1 MSAGPGRP
9 PRGLAPLLAVTDVGF
24 IVYWSVTGLA
34 AAGVVQIPAAY
45 LYKGYHDPMLVA
57 WNWSFAPLDL
67 AASFFGLA
75 ALAAL
80 RAGRAWRGLAIASL
94 AFTSVAGGMAIAFW
108 ALSGDFDLGWWAP
121 NLVLF
126 AWPWLY
132 LPSLMRDA

>member
-1 MSAGPGRP
+1 MSAGPDRP

-24 IVYWSVTGLA
+24 ILYWSVTGLA
-34 AAGVVQIPAAY
+34 AAGVVSIPAAY

-67 AASFFGLA
+67 AASLLGLA

-132 LPSLMRDA
+132 LPGLMRDA